1 MLQSLTTIQKEIQ
14 DIGSMIEATKQKIQN
29 KKIVL
34 ISLNNQLNKI
44 LEKQY
49 GLKEKELHIS
59 EILRLA
65 SFHIPRLRND
75 ETELTENDETE
86 LTEKDYAELDKWIR
100 RAKTIDGLKNI
111 VRALTE
117 ISKYYPKDIR
127 TNLYALIQKIIIEGP
142 LVKGK

>member
-75 ETELTENDETE
+75 ETELTE
-86 LTEKDYAELDKWIR
+86 KDYAELDKWIR